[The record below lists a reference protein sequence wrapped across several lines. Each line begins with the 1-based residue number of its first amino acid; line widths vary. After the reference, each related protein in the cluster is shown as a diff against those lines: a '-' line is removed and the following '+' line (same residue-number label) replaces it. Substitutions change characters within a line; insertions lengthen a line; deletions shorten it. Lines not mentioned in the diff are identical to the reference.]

1 MCLHLVIEAALL
13 SNIFEMKVMIL
24 KYRPEIDGLRCI
36 AVLLVIL
43 HHLSVPGFS
52 GGFVGVDVFFVIS
65 GYLIT
70 AIILAELKKD
80 QFTFGS
86 FYKRRAIRLA
96 PAYFTVLL
104 VTSVFAYLLML
115 PTELESF
122 SNSALYSTFFA
133 ANFYMWDA
141 VGGYFGSGADTT
153 PLLHLWSLAVEEQ
166 FYVIWPVTLML
177 LWRWLP
183 RYLLALIVIALFAG
197 IFISEYGAINYR
209 AAAYY
214 LMPTRAFELLI
225 GAVLA
230 CVPLAY
236 FERVPVFGRL
246 LLSLLGMV
254 LIFYGNVFFT
264 AETWFPGVN
273 ALLPCVGTFLLI
285 AFVRNR
291 DPVFGRLLSS
301 RIAVNIGKVSYPAYL
316 WHWPIIAF
324 LNLQLIDISPLVS
337 IAVIFATLLLAT
349 LTYHYVEK
357 PARKFRDMQWSKV
370 VLGGFVLPAALFS
383 TAAIAV
389 MQANGMPDRFD
400 DILNKKSAAVLS
412 YADDRRGR
420 CNEGSVKS
428 PLGED
433 ECVLGVGKAGVDILL
448 VGDSHANH
456 FSGMVDVMAKN
467 AGLRGYDVTQSNSPF
482 LVDVERFYK
491 QDNSMVYHE
500 NFQIRNSVIKNQ
512 LLPNEYKFVVLA
524 GAFKSHFNGGF
535 FSYDKDTPPK
545 VSDHIAFKSAFFKT
559 IDTILENGSIPVIIK
574 GNPTF
579 ERDISHCTLNNLRF
593 NLREDCN
600 LSFSFYKNEI
610 NDWSGFVDQLVA
622 RYDKLIV
629 IDPAKI
635 LCNEKSCY
643 SDLKDTP
650 LYKDSG
656 HLNYIGSELIG
667 ELYIKE
673 FGNPFMIKS
682 DK

>member
-1 MCLHLVIEAALL
+1 
-13 SNIFEMKVMIL
+13 MKIMIL

-70 AIILAELKKD
+70 AIILAELKKG

-115 PTELESF
+115 PAELENF

-177 LWRWLP
+177 LWRWVP

-236 FERVPVFGRL
+236 FERVPAFGRL

-273 ALLPCVGTFLLI
+273 ALFPCVGTFLLI

-291 DPVFGRLLSS
+291 DSVFGRLLSS

-324 LNLQLIDISPLVS
+324 LNLQLIDITPLVS

-370 VLGGFVLPAALFS
+370 VLGGFVLPATLFS

-433 ECVLGVGKAGVDILL
+433 ECVLGVSKAGVDILL

-512 LLPNEYKFVVLA
+512 LLPNEYKFVVLG
-524 GAFKSHFNGGF
+524 GAFKNHFNGGF
-535 FSYDKDTPPK
+535 FSDDKDTPPK

-593 NLREDCN
+593 DLSEDCN

-610 NDWSGFVDQLVA
+610 SDWSEFVDQLVI

-629 IDPAKI
+629 IDPAKT
-635 LCNEKSCY
+635 LCNEKICY
-643 SDLKDTP
+643 SDLKDIP

-673 FGNPFMIKS
+673 FDNPFVIKS
-682 DK
+682 DKSDGA